1 MAAKTSYQPAEIPI
15 LERRL
20 HIEHSAEG
28 HGRLDSE
35 SLFDSTV
42 SLLSADMT
50 LDGFDLKTMFE
61 EYDPQQLIHVIGK
74 HGVMWLGTMNI
85 DEWLVNR
92 EFGGRSTLTV
102 GRNDLYSKE
111 WEKMWMDELM
121 GGGKRYEIDPLN
133 RVMKVEAFVVTIKN
147 ASGVRNQGLLLP
159 LLQRWEANALPI
171 EVWGLAT
178 VRALVSYKWNHWARK
193 FVTAQFFIYLLWV
206 ISFLILAL
214 RYHPDDLGQ
223 SPLSLW
229 NDNSNGRLMICAAL
243 CCQLFMFPFT
253 FICIRRMLG
262 SGWQWI
268 NFWDII
274 DIVTQI
280 MQVICTTVYLLETR
294 IATAHFNIMLAS
306 QTILLIAK
314 IQFFARAFVAVESSM
329 LDTLKAVVGGIRW
342 YLLLLILTLYSF
354 ACAFFILYRTEYTDC
369 EDFKNILHSIMSMYS
384 LMLGEW
390 EMGNYLSDNFN
401 VAEFNESYFS
411 QHDVDSFDAVQ
422 YKTALE
428 GNRTSGSNA
437 CSLRDTCETREQN
450 CHYTDLGSY
459 RPTLQVQA
467 IMIFFCLYMVVMSI
481 LFYHLLIAMI
491 IDSHSRQMEVRKLWV
506 HLSRAEI
513 INILETALPRF
524 LTEQYVCPYIHVLRI
539 VPLRDANYEKIW
551 KQISETESSYAI
563 SRQEVDNQLQDIE
576 ADIMS
581 RIEGISDRIK
591 ARVGYPEQEYTERVF
606 RKLGLQQRSKLAR
619 LRSKRSIRLSRRRL
633 LVIPELKQD

>member
-1 MAAKTSYQPAEIPI
+1 MAAKTLYQPEEIPI
-15 LERRL
+15 LQRRM
-20 HIEHSAEG
+20 HIESSVDG
-28 HGRLDSE
+28 QSRIDSE
-35 SLFDSTV
+35 SLFDSTA

-61 EYDPQQLIHVIGK
+61 EYDPQQLIQVIGK
-74 HGVMWLGTMNI
+74 HGVMLLGTMRI
-85 DEWLVNR
+85 EEWLVNR
-92 EFGGRSTLTV
+92 EFGGRSTITIGKDDV
-102 GRNDLYSKE
+102 YSKD
-111 WEKMWMDELM
+111 WERMWMDELM
-121 GGGKRYEIDPLN
+121 GGGKRYEPDSYN
-133 RVMKVEAFVVTIKN
+133 RLVQVEAFVVTIKN
-147 ASGVRNQGLLLP
+147 ASGVRNQGLLFP
-159 LLQRWEANALPI
+159 LLQRWEANACPI

-178 VRALVSYKWNHWARK
+178 VRALVSYKWNHWAK
-193 FVTAQFFIYLLWV
+193 KYVMAQFILYIFWV

-214 RYHPDDLGQ
+214 KYQPSDLGQ
-223 SPLSLW
+223 APGTLW
-229 NDNSNGRLMICAAL
+229 NENANGRLMICSAL
-243 CCQLFMFPFT
+243 ACQLFMFPFT
-253 FICIRRMLG
+253 FVCIRRMIG
-262 SGWQWI
+262 SAWQWF
-268 NFWDII
+268 NFWDIF
-274 DIVTQI
+274 DILTQV

-294 IATAHFNIMLAS
+294 ITTRTFNVMLAT

-354 ACAFFILYRTEYTDC
+354 ACAFLILYRTEYTDC

-401 VAEFNESYFS
+401 VAEFNESYFN
-411 QHDVDSFDAVQ
+411 QHGINSFDAGQ

-437 CSLRDTCETREQN
+437 CSFRDTCETREQD

-491 IDSHSRQMEVRKLWV
+491 IDSHSRQMEIRKLWV

-524 LTEQYVCPYIHVLRI
+524 VTDQYVCPYIHVLRI
-539 VPLRDANYEKIW
+539 VPVRDASYEKIW
-551 KQISETESSYAI
+551 KQISEAESSNAI
-563 SRQEVDNQLQDIE
+563 SQQEFEHQLQDIE
-576 ADIMS
+576 VDIMS
-581 RIEGISDRIK
+581 RIEGISDKIK
-591 ARVGYPEQEYTERVF
+591 EIVGYSEQEYTEKVY
-606 RKLGLQQRSKLAR
+606 RKMGLQQHSNIQRLKSRRSM
-619 LRSKRSIRLSRRRL
+619 RLSRRS
-633 LVIPELKQD
+633 LVLPDVKKD